1 MAIQAITML
10 NIKERERV
18 DPLFQND
25 LWVVGRGVNNA
36 AISNVNLAFSLEI
49 FLVEST
55 FFLFIYS
62 DTIISTTC
70 IESSHFEL

>member
-36 AISNVNLAFSLEI
+36 AISNVNLAFSMEI

-55 FFLFIYS
+55 FFFVHLLGHDYLH
-62 DTIISTTC
+62 D
-70 IESSHFEL
+70 LYRV